1 MRNFASFNNFT
12 ISTTETFNIEGGA
25 ADPIFGD
32 STITLN
38 EAPIWVEDESKLLK
52 NVQTLN
58 GKANATPAPAASTF
72 GVKVVKLA
80 TTTAVRM
87 FTKGRR

>member
-52 NVQTLN
+52 DVQTLN
-58 GKANATPAPAASTF
+58 GNANATPAPSTF

>member
-12 ISTTETFNIEGGA
+12 LSTTETFNIEGGA
-25 ADPIFGD
+25 ADPVFGD

-38 EAPIWVEDESKLLK
+38 EAPIWVEDESKVLK

-58 GKANATPAPAASTF
+58 GNANAASPAGNAF
-72 GVKVVKLA
+72 GAKVVKVV
-80 TTTAVRM
+80 TTTARM